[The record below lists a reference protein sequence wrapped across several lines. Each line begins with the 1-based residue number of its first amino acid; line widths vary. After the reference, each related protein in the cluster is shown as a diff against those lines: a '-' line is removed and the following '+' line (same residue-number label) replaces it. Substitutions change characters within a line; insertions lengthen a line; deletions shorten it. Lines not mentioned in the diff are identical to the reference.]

1 MQVSSLDSDPGV
13 EWEIGPPSRV
23 VPGRRAAMIGF
34 RDHSA
39 SGLDLR
45 VADIPAVTVVVE
57 FGGSGLTVEGPGGRR
72 ELTAFVAGCAS
83 GIMRI
88 SGARP
93 ACIEARLSPVQAYS
107 LLGVAPAEL
116 GGDVVDLTD
125 LWGPRAALLRERL
138 AAATTWE
145 QRFAL
150 TDDFLAGRADPARVV
165 DPEVAVA
172 WHRIVTGRG
181 QVRIG
186 ELAEACGWSRKRL
199 WARFDAQIGLT
210 PKRAAMLVRFR
221 HAVDGLV
228 AGGSAADIAAACGYT
243 DQSHLG
249 RDMSSFVGVTPATLT
264 RKVLNPF
271 SKRRHQAWGTFVLD
285 RREPAIR

>member
-1 MQVSSLDSDPGV
+1 MSSSDSDTGV

-39 SGLDLR
+39 SGLNLR

-57 FGGSGLTVEGPGGRR
+57 FGGGGLGVEGPGGRR
-72 ELTAFVAGCAS
+72 RLTAFVAGCAS
-83 GIMRI
+83 GVMRV
-88 SGARP
+88 SGDRP
-93 ACIEARLSPVQAYS
+93 ACVEVRLSPVQAYS
-107 LLGVAPAEL
+107 LLGAAPAEL
-116 GGDVVDLTD
+116 DGTVVELTD
-125 LWGPRAALLRERL
+125 LWGARARQLRERL
-138 AAATTWE
+138 AAAATWE

-150 TDDFLAGRADPARVV
+150 MEAALAGGDDPARAV
-165 DPEVAVA
+165 DPEVAVS
-172 WHRIVTGRG
+172 WQRIVTSRG
-181 QVRIG
+181 QVRVG

-228 AGGSAADIAAACGYT
+228 AGGSAADIAASCGYT

-271 SKRRHQAWGTFVLD
+271 SMRRHQAWGTFFPD
-285 RREPAIR
+285 RPGPAVR

>member
-1 MQVSSLDSDPGV
+1 MQVSSFDSDTGV

-45 VADIPAVTVVVE
+45 VADIPAVTVLVE
-57 FGGSGLTVEGPGGRR
+57 FGGDGLTVESAGGRR

-83 GIMRI
+83 GAMRI
-88 SGARP
+88 NGARP
-93 ACIEARLSPVQAYS
+93 ACVEARLSPIQAYS

-116 GGDVVDLTD
+116 EGTVVDLTE
-125 LWGPRAALLRERL
+125 LWGSRAGLLQERL
-138 AAATTWE
+138 AAAVTWE

-150 TDDFLAGRADPARVV
+150 TEAFLAGRDDPTRAM
-165 DPEVAVA
+165 DPEVAVS
-172 WHRIVTGRG
+172 WQRIVTSRG
-181 QVRIG
+181 QIRVG

-199 WARFDAQIGLT
+199 WARFHAQVGLT

-228 AGGSAADIAAACGYT
+228 AGGSAADIAASCGYT

-271 SKRRHQAWGTFVLD
+271 SKRRHQAW
-285 RREPAIR
+285 EHSS

>member
-1 MQVSSLDSDPGV
+1 MQVSSSDSDTGV
-13 EWEIGPPSRV
+13 EWEIGPAPRV

-34 RDHSA
+34 RDRSA

-45 VADIPAVTVVVE
+45 VADFPAVTVVVE
-57 FGGSGLTVEGPGGRR
+57 FGGDGLTVEGPGGRR
-72 ELTAFVAGCAS
+72 QLTAFVAGCAS
-83 GIMRI
+83 GAMRI
-88 SGARP
+88 SGDRP
-93 ACIEARLSPVQAYS
+93 ACVEVRLSPIQAYS

-116 GGDVVDLTD
+116 NGTVVELTD
-125 LWGPRAALLRERL
+125 LWGSRARQLRERL
-138 AAATTWE
+138 AAAATWE

-150 TDDFLAGRADPARVV
+150 TEAALAGRDDPARAV
-165 DPEVAVA
+165 DPEVAA
-172 WHRIVTGRG
+172 GWQRIVTSRG
-181 QVRIG
+181 QVRVG

-228 AGGSAADIAAACGYT
+228 AGGSAADIAASCGYT

-249 RDMSSFVGVTPATLT
+249 RDMSSFAGVTPATLT

-271 SKRRHQAWGTFVLD
+271 SKRRHQAWGTFLLD
-285 RREPAIR
+285 RAGPAVR